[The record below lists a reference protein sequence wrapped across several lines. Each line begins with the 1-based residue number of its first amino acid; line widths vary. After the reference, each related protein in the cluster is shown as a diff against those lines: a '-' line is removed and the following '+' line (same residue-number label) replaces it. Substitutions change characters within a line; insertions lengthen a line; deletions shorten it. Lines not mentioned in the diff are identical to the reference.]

1 MREQSRG
8 FKYDDITIKAS
19 ISLMSA
25 PLEAGAEEAG
35 A

>member
-1 MREQSRG
+1 MMEQSRG

-25 PLEAGAEEAG
+25 PLEAGPEGAG
-35 A
+35 P

>member
-25 PLEAGAEEAG
+25 PEAGAEGAG
-35 A
+35 G